1 MSRKEG
7 TTKKV
12 MVKVTEKAVGK
23 LANFYSGMMCFGRW
37 YEPKMP
43 EKLKK

>member
-1 MSRKEG
+1 MKKESRTNVAVKLVEK
-7 TTKKV
+7 TVLKV
-12 MVKVTEKAVGK
+12 AD
-23 LANFYSGMMCFGRW
+23 FYAGIMCNGRW